1 MGLTNEMKII
11 KISNGVNKT
20 EEKYIE
26 IMRKKSGQ
34 ERLQI
39 AIELRKLVLKLAELQ
54 IRNQNP
60 RISIKRLRKSLFKRI
75 YGFSFPSQISHR

>member
-11 KISNGVNKT
+11 KISNGVKKT

-39 AIELRKLVLKLAELQ
+39 AIELRKLVLKLAELE
-54 IRNQNP
+54 IRNRNP
-60 RISIKRLRKSLFKRI
+60 GISIEKLRKSLFERI
-75 YGFSFPSQISHR
+75 YGFSFPPQISHR